1 MFSVCLLN
9 EFASLSFDLWC
20 PFSIWYGF
28 LSLNNAMLSGHLTAE
43 SDIYSI
49 SGPSLQASDVVPTMA
64 RDDSSLIRHRGLME
78 WNSGAFDF
86 LPIPMTTSTRNS
98 RLRRNPS
105 RQYQSGHPVASHA
118 DNLELACGRW
128 RRRRHERAPTRQP
141 NKQNPKLLAARFRF
155 RSALSL
161 SRIFSSR
168 LAIRHSR
175 NAKRRVQSS

>member
-1 MFSVCLLN
+1 
-9 EFASLSFDLWC
+9 
-20 PFSIWYGF
+20 
-28 LSLNNAMLSGHLTAE
+28 MLSGHLTAE

-118 DNLELACGRW
+118 DSLELACGRW

-141 NKQNPKLLAARFRF
+141 NKQNPKLRELLAFAFAFVRLYPFRASSARDLP
-155 RSALSL
+155 SVIHAMQKDESNLL
-161 SRIFSSR
+161 
-168 LAIRHSR
+168 
-175 NAKRRVQSS
+175 NQKRMLPQTVTQVI